1 MSELKDFIEAITTIA
16 TQGNVDE
23 NINLARQAIKTL
35 NRFLYNTYDGIGTT
49 YEQNEN
55 RAFISDYHKY
65 WHKHYKDIL
74 NLQVDESACTLVA
87 DVLHDVFLQT
97 NGKAFDYVYDRCGLS
112 DEEVCH
118 VRFLTANQDFRGSR
132 NFAEL
137 AEIYKRNPAIFDV
150 ESICNNPQQ
159 FLNEIHVAKL
169 SQNDKR
175 STFAK
180 NIANFILSKN
190 TTPYQLIDL
199 YNRDLIALKNDL
211 INEQG
216 TGFKEKKANMFIRDM
231 YVHGIWDNVTGIEQ
245 IDVPSDINTMQI
257 AMRTGIVKSSIPLLS
272 SFMDMFSYQYDEV
285 DKIVAEAWK
294 RVWEIWCAN
303 YPKEECLESP
313 VLLDYFIYNTV
324 GKEFCKNKL
333 SLYECERGH
342 HFSDHSPYKKNCPIC
357 EAESIAKRNALPRN
371 QRGAIPIL
379 KTPCIHRNVLPCT
392 HPDGHIAIEQTTF
405 YQKHLANPNFFEC
418 PFRALCD
425 QNGKRSLQAPKSI
438 SIIGQTGWERAYA
451 TEESGGGGL
460 MS

>member
-1 MSELKDFIEAITTIA
+1 MSELKDFIEAIASIA
-16 TQGNVDE
+16 AQGNVDE
-23 NINLARQAIKTL
+23 NINLARQTVKEL
-35 NRFLYNTYDGIGTT
+35 NRFLYNTHDGIGTT
-49 YEQNEN
+49 YELAKN
-55 RAFISDYHKY
+55 RAYISDFHKY
-65 WHKHYKDIL
+65 WHKHHKEIL
-74 NLQVDESACTLVA
+74 NLQIDESSCTLVA
-87 DVLHDVFLQT
+87 DVLHSVFIRT
-97 NGKAFDYVYDRCGLS
+97 SGKAFGYVYDRCGLS

-132 NFAEL
+132 SFAEL
-137 AEIYKRNPAIFDV
+137 AAIYKRTPDIFNLK
-150 ESICNNPQQ
+150 SISNNPQQ
-159 FLNEIHVAKL
+159 FLNAINVSSL
-169 SQNDKR
+169 SQTDKR
-175 STFAK
+175 ITFAK
-180 NIANFILSKN
+180 SIANFVLSKN

-199 YNRDLIALKNDL
+199 YNRDLVALKNAL
-211 INEQG
+211 INERG

-231 YVHGIWDNVTGIEQ
+231 YVHGVWDNVTGIEQ
-245 IDVPSDINTMQI
+245 INVPSDINTMQV

-324 GKEFCKNKL
+324 GKEFCKNSL
-333 SLYECERGH
+333 YLYECAEDH
-342 HFSDHSPYKKNCPIC
+342 HFSSLSSNIKLCPIC
-357 EAESIAKRNALPRN
+357 KEESTAKRKALPRN
-371 QRGAIPIL
+371 QRGAVPIL

-438 SIIGQTGWERAYA
+438 SISALLVKLAGKEPMPPKNLVAAG
-451 TEESGGGGL
+451 
-460 MS
+460 